1 MASHNLRRSIARY
14 DAVAV
19 LRSRNTSSFQRK
31 RYAVFAS
38 AGFFTRDSLGQ
49 FGFRWLHILA
59 GITWI
64 GLLYY
69 FNFVQVPAFA
79 AYGDEARARN
89 IAIDKVARKA
99 LWWFRWSAIST
110 FVLGILITLV
120 TKDYY
125 SNDFS
130 KQAGGIAITTGM
142 LLGTIMM
149 LNVWGVIWRNQKV
162 VLANAA
168 NVVAGGEPDPAA
180 AAAGRR
186 AFMASRQNTVFSV
199 TMLFFMVFRT
209 HKPGS
214 GDIISSG
221 KMGAFWVIAL
231 VIIVVMELNALGLL
245 PWKAEANKGLNMMY
259 DGPGVRNVLISA
271 FGLWVVFL
279 ILSEVLLKA

>member
-1 MASHNLRRSIARY
+1 MLAEY
-14 DAVAV
+14 FGFF
-19 LRSRNTSSFQRK
+19 SRN
-31 RYAVFAS
+31 
-38 AGFFTRDSLGQ
+38 GLGS

-79 AYGDEARARN
+79 AFGDEAKARN

-99 LWWFRWSAIST
+99 LWWFRWAAFST
-110 FVLGILITLV
+110 FVTGILITVV
-120 TKDYY
+120 TENY
-125 SNDFS
+125 FS
-130 KQAGGIAITTGM
+130 DGFGKSAGGIAISTGM

-168 NVVAGGEPDPAA
+168 NLLAGGEADPNA

-186 AFMASRQNTVFSV
+186 AFMASRQNVIFSV
-199 TMLFFMVFRT
+199 SMLFFMVFKSHALT
-209 HKPGS
+209 TGAELS
-214 GDIISSG
+214 GG
-221 KMGAFWVIAL
+221 KVGTFWLITL
-231 VIIVVMELNALGLL
+231 ILIVVLELNCLGLM
-245 PWKAEANKGLNMMY
+245 PWKTQPNKGLNVLY
-259 DGPGVRNVLISA
+259 DGPGVRNPLVAA

-279 ILSEVLLKA
+279 VLTEIFFKF

>member
-1 MASHNLRRSIARY
+1 
-14 DAVAV
+14 V
-19 LRSRNTSSFQRK
+19 L
-31 RYAVFAS
+31 AS

-99 LWWFRWSAIST
+99 LWWFRWSAAST
-110 FVLGILITLV
+110 FVLGILITIV
-120 TKDYY
+120 TRDYY
-125 SNDFS
+125 GNDFG
-130 KQAGGIAITTGM
+130 KRAGGIALTVGM

-149 LNVWGVIWRNQKV
+149 LNVWGVIWRNQKI

-168 NVVAGGEPDPAA
+168 NLVAGGEADPNA
-180 AAAGRR
+180 AAAGRK
-186 AFMASRQNTVFSV
+186 AFMASRQNTVFSI
-199 TMLFFMVFRT
+199 TMLFFMVFRA
-209 HKPGS
+209 HSYRVADLVS
-214 GDIISSG
+214 GG
-221 KMGAFWVIAL
+221 NRGAFWVIAI
-231 VIIVVMELNALGLL
+231 VIIAVMELNALGLL
-245 PWKAEANKGLNMMY
+245 PWKATPNKGLNMMY